1 MMPNTQLENRRAPR
15 ISINRSAKLVVKD
28 QEIPAKLLDISLCG
42 SGLLCN
48 EEIDVDQEV
57 TLLFS
62 LPNYDSDSPLA
73 ITAKV
78 ARTASVQRQFLIGVN
93 FNELD
98 LHEDLVIKGFISYH
112 ERFQNN

>member
-1 MMPNTQLENRRAPR
+1 MMQNTQLDNRRAPR

-28 QEIPAKLLDISLCG
+28 QERPAKLLDISLCG

-48 EEIDVDQEV
+48 EEVDIDQEV

-62 LPNYDSDSPLA
+62 LPGYDSESTLA
-73 ITAKV
+73 IPARV
-78 ARTASVQRQFLIGVN
+78 ARTASVQRQFLIGVE
-93 FNELD
+93 FHKLD